1 MILVQFMEEVKF
13 VQSWIFWGFIRT
25 VDSKLEQ
32 MAANGTLRDTVR
44 QDNRISLFVGVLQY
58 HQVQRGKPYV
68 GMFLIFS

>member
-13 VQSWIFWGFIRT
+13 VQSWIFWGFMRT

-44 QDNRISLFVGVLQY
+44 QDNRISCLFVFFNTT
-58 HQVQRGKPYV
+58 K
-68 GMFLIFS
+68 FSVANLMLACF